1 MAKAPYPDYPPSY
14 RLVDK
19 LGGMIRQCWVLEVCT
34 DDSLDRFRMAQF
46 EDAIAILIDS
56 KFPEIKANKIV
67 RSDQFDTDLRRAM
80 RTS

>member
-1 MAKAPYPDYPPSY
+1 MAKAPYPGYSPNY

-19 LGGMIRQCWVLEVCT
+19 LGGMVRQCWVLEVCT
-34 DDSLDRFRMAQF
+34 DDSLDPIRMSQL
-46 EDAIAILIDS
+46 EDAIEILIDS

-80 RTS
+80 RTN